1 MNKFKIT
8 VRAPVGTD
16 SSVRRMLI
24 IELVAGSL
32 IEALQ
37 IARGTY
43 GVENVIGG
51 MQA

>member
-1 MNKFKIT
+1 MNTFKIT

-24 IELVAGSL
+24 IELQADTL
-32 IEALQ
+32 LEALQ

-43 GVENVIGG
+43 GVGNVMGG
-51 MQA
+51 IQA